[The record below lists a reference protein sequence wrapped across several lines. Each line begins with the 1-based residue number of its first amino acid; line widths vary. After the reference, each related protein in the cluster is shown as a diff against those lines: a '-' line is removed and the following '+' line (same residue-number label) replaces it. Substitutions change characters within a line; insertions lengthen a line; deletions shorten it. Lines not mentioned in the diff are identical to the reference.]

1 MKRFII
7 NSKEVRANA
16 VQAVSQ
22 IKGEEQLEVVIQRHK
37 KRKTDEQRSFWHV
50 LLSILGEET
59 GYTLGEVKYLVKAA
73 VIGSET
79 VSVGNMTVEVV
90 PSSEKQDRE
99 RYSELIEATYQIAA
113 EAGIELPPARFIGD
127 G

>member
-1 MKRFII
+1 MRFII
-7 NSKEVRANA
+7 NSKQVKRNCLDA
-16 VQAVSQ
+16 VMEIRGDDQM
-22 IKGEEQLEVVIQRHK
+22 EVVIQKHK
-37 KRKTDEQRSFWHV
+37 QRKTDEQRSFWHV

>member
-1 MKRFII
+1 MRFII
-7 NSKEVRANA
+7 NSKQVKRNCLDA
-16 VQAVSQ
+16 VMEIRGDDQM
-22 IKGEEQLEVVIQRHK
+22 EVVIQKHK
-37 KRKTDEQRSFWHV
+37 RRKTDEQRSFWHV

-99 RYSELIEATYQIAA
+99 RYSELIEATYRIAA